1 MFIRSAAVISLFI
14 FGFAASVFAAPN
26 MQDGMWEITMQVEM
40 EGMPKMKGG
49 IPPMKHTQ
57 CLTQKEMVPQQKQ
70 KNDECKMVSQKID
83 GNTVT
88 WVAKCK
94 HKDGMTSD
102 STGKITY
109 SGSKFDGVMDV
120 TMSDPKRGG
129 TTKVMQK
136 MSGKRIGDCK

>member
-1 MFIRSAAVISLFI
+1 MFRRCAAAMFLFV
-14 FGFAASVFAAPN
+14 FGLAAFAFAEPN
-26 MQDGMWEITMQVEM
+26 MQDGKWEITMQMEM
-40 EGMPKMKGG
+40 EGMPQMKGG

-57 CLTQKEMVPQQKQ
+57 CLTQKEMVPQQKE
-70 KNDECKMVSQKID
+70 KNDDCKMISQKIE

-94 HKDGMTSD
+94 HKDGMTSE

-109 SGSKFDGVMDV
+109 SGSKFDGVMNV
-120 TMSDPKRGG
+120 TMNDPKRGG